1 MPPVL
6 HRKAAHPGHPGSRRS
21 LQQAVRDQAGGAAGR
36 EGGGRS
42 GPQAG
47 RERPPRHLRGPRPRL
62 PRRAVRSGADAAGT
76 RGEGRQARSDLR
88 GLRRVRDENAADRRR
103 RPGVLRRAD
112 HRHRRERGIRGA
124 LPELPRGTAARRP
137 SHRDLER
144 TVNPPTA
151 YGGQAVI
158 EGVMIRGRRTVALAC
173 RLRTG
178 EIYRY
183 REPLRSVLLR
193 SAVARAPFVRGL
205 IVLWE
210 SLSYGTR
217 MLMRSADLQLEEG
230 EGGVGSGSNAVIFAV
245 AIVAALAFFVGIP
258 YLATQAA
265 RQLIESSLVLNIAE
279 GLLRMALFLGYLAAI
294 SLAPDIRR
302 VFMYHGAE
310 HMTIHAFEH
319 GEELVPARI
328 KPYPTAHPR
337 CGTAFLLFV
346 VVVSIAL
353 FAFLPRTNIVVDL
366 VARLLLIIPV
376 ASISYEVL
384 RFGAAHEANPVMRV
398 FVAPGLLLQRITTRR
413 PDAGMIEVA
422 VASLEE
428 ALAGDAEAAG
438 KTPAPSQ
445 P

>member
-1 MPPVL
+1 M
-6 HRKAAHPGHPGSRRS
+6 KA
-21 LQQAVRDQAGGAAGR
+21 
-36 EGGGRS
+36 
-42 GPQAG
+42 
-47 RERPPRHLRGPRPRL
+47 
-62 PRRAVRSGADAAGT
+62 
-76 RGEGRQARSDLR
+76 
-88 GLRRVRDENAADRRR
+88 
-103 RPGVLRRAD
+103 
-112 HRHRRERGIRGA
+112 
-124 LPELPRGTAARRP
+124 
-137 SHRDLER
+137 
-144 TVNPPTA
+144 PTA

-173 RLRTG
+173 RLPTG

-193 SAVARAPFVRGL
+193 SRIARAPFVRGL

-217 MLMRSADLQLEEG
+217 MLMRSADLQLAEG
-230 EGGVGSGSNAVIFAV
+230 EGSVSGGSNAVIFAV
-245 AIVAALAFFVGIP
+245 AFVAALAFFVGIP

-265 RQLIESSLVLNIAE
+265 RQLIESSLLLNIAE

-328 KPYPTAHPR
+328 ERYPTAHPR

-366 VARLLLIIPV
+366 VARLLLIVPV

-384 RFGAAHEANPVMRV
+384 RFGAAHEADPLMRV
-398 FVAPGLLLQRITTRR
+398 LVAPGLLLQRITTRR
-413 PDAGMIEVA
+413 PDARMIEVA

-428 ALAGDAEAAG
+428 ALAGDAEAA
-438 KTPAPSQ
+438 TAPAAPSR